1 MRNDLKRLRA
11 HQIKG
16 MPVRGTTFFFS
27 KFYQKKNKF
36 FVEFFT
42 GDGEKWSREA
52 AIYFLFFF
60 FCEWMAG
67 QRRFLTGTNNNNNN
81 NKNWLKIKK

>member
-52 AIYFLFFF
+52 AIYFLFFSL
-60 FCEWMAG
+60 WMNG
-67 QRRFLTGTNNNNNN
+67 GTAPISHRHQQQQQQQQKLV
-81 NKNWLKIKK
+81 KN

>member
-27 KFYQKKNKF
+27 KFYQKKKQIF
-36 FVEFFT
+36 RRIFHRRRREMKSWS
-42 GDGEKWSREA
+42 GDLFS
-52 AIYFLFFF
+52 FFF
-60 FCEWMAG
+60 LCEWMAG